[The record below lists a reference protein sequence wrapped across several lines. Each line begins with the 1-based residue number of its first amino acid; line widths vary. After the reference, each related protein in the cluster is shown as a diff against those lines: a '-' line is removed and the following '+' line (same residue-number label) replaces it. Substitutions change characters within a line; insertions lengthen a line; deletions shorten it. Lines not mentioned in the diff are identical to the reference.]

1 MCLFCCKGDVITKEV
16 TRIMFNKYKLAELGH
31 DFMGF
36 SFKRPEEI
44 SFHHLIVAKRHCAEM
59 GLGNGEYVWNGS
71 LLVRNTGHDY
81 AHIIERIDPDV
92 FYALTS
98 EMVDMNVKGFLD
110 PENLRYID
118 DILCSFER
126 EHCGERTKKGK
137 MLIKEEYTR
146 RVKY

>member
-1 MCLFCCKGDVITKEV
+1 
-16 TRIMFNKYKLAELGH
+16 MFNTYKLAKLGH

-81 AHIIERIDPDV
+81 AHIIERIDPDA

-98 EMVDMNVKGFLD
+98 EMVDMNVKGYLD

>member
-16 TRIMFNKYKLAELGH
+16 TRIMFNTYKLAELGH

-92 FYALTS
+92 FYSLTS
-98 EMVDMNVKGFLD
+98 EMVDMNVKGYLD

-137 MLIKEEYTR
+137 ILIKEEYTR

>member
-1 MCLFCCKGDVITKEV
+1 
-16 TRIMFNKYKLAELGH
+16 MFNKYKLAELGH

>member
-1 MCLFCCKGDVITKEV
+1 M
-16 TRIMFNKYKLAELGH
+16 MNKYKIRELGH

-36 SFKRPEEI
+36 KLNREQDI

-81 AHIIERIDPDV
+81 AHIIEKIDPDV

-126 EHCGERTKKGK
+126 EHCGDRTKKGK
-137 MLIKEEYTR
+137 VLIKEEYTK

>member
-1 MCLFCCKGDVITKEV
+1 
-16 TRIMFNKYKLAELGH
+16 MFNKYKLAELGH

-92 FYALTS
+92 FYTLTS
-98 EMVDMNVKGFLD
+98 EMVDMNVKGYLD

>member
-1 MCLFCCKGDVITKEV
+1 
-16 TRIMFNKYKLAELGH
+16 MFNKYKLAELGH

-92 FYALTS
+92 FYSLTS
-98 EMVDMNVKGFLD
+98 EMMDMNVKGYLD

>member
-1 MCLFCCKGDVITKEV
+1 
-16 TRIMFNKYKLAELGH
+16 MFNKYKLAELGH

-81 AHIIERIDPDV
+81 AHIIEKIDPDV

-98 EMVDMNVKGFLD
+98 EMVDMNVKGYLD

-137 MLIKEEYTR
+137 VLIKEEYTR

>member
-1 MCLFCCKGDVITKEV
+1 
-16 TRIMFNKYKLAELGH
+16 MFNKYKLAELGH

-81 AHIIERIDPDV
+81 THIIERIDPDA

-98 EMVDMNVKGFLD
+98 EMVDMNVKGYLD

>member
-1 MCLFCCKGDVITKEV
+1 
-16 TRIMFNKYKLAELGH
+16 MFNKYKLAELGH

-81 AHIIERIDPDV
+81 AHIIERIDPDA

-98 EMVDMNVKGFLD
+98 EMVDMNVKGYLD

>member
-1 MCLFCCKGDVITKEV
+1 
-16 TRIMFNKYKLAELGH
+16 MFNKYKLAELGH

-71 LLVRNTGHDY
+71 LLARNTGHDY

-98 EMVDMNVKGFLD
+98 EMVDMNVKGYLD